1 MYLSLS
7 YSYLACVRVHI
18 NQYIICFCACVSVC
32 FHAHVIG
39 YISSHIFSTHPHSC
53 VHMHAAGA
61 CVGAIE
67 YGFRWAELL
76 RCSFLRIQPLT
87 WYPVGS
93 GGSLRLG
100 APQGSH
106 GVLTG
111 TPSAPAAACAS
122 VRPRVL
128 TGYSRVPRR
137 QPAPSRATV
146 ALLGLAPV
154 AARAPFQ

>member
-1 MYLSLS
+1 
-7 YSYLACVRVHI
+7 
-18 NQYIICFCACVSVC
+18 
-32 FHAHVIG
+32 
-39 YISSHIFSTHPHSC
+39 
-53 VHMHAAGA
+53 MHAAGA

-100 APQGSH
+100 TPQGTH

-111 TPSAPAAACAS
+111 TPSAPAAACAEPS
-122 VRPRVL
+122 YGSAARFGACGGSRAVPIVGGMARPTCRAWLPEPAV
-128 TGYSRVPRR
+128 GRASQYSR
-137 QPAPSRATV
+137 S
-146 ALLGLAPV
+146 LA
-154 AARAPFQ
+154 QQ